1 MNDPLKSLNERE
13 RETLRLLLA
22 GHDAKSIAREHRL
35 SVHTVN
41 ERLRAARR
49 KLGVSSSREAAR
61 LLAQAEGHGPDFLVP
76 KEFGMDLHGEGVART
91 APTGPLS
98 WPRRHPWRSGGVLL
112 MSLAIVAT
120 AVLLA
125 NGTGEVPTP
134 RGPAEQT
141 TSSPSPS
148 LWADS
153 ESRALDWLHL
163 VDQEKWSESWQQAGT
178 ILRSQLSGDDW
189 VSAIV
194 PVRKPLG
201 AVLSRALAS
210 ATKATSLPGAP
221 EGEYEILVFQTDFA
235 ARKGAKETVVL
246 AREPTGWGVSGYFI
260 R

>member
-1 MNDPLKSLNERE
+1 MNDALTSLNERE

-22 GHDAKSIAREHRL
+22 GHDAKSISREHRL

-61 LLAQAEGHGPDFLVP
+61 LLAQAEGQAPDFPAP
-76 KEFGMDLHGEGVART
+76 KEFGMDRHGEGVART

-98 WPRRHPWRSGGVLL
+98 WPRRHLWRFGGVLL
-112 MSLAIVAT
+112 MILAIA
-120 AVLLA
+120 AAFLLA
-125 NGTGEVPTP
+125 NGTGEIPPP
-134 RGPAEQT
+134 RDTAEQAAR
-141 TSSPSPS
+141 SPSPS

-153 ESRALDWLHL
+153 ESLALDWLHL
-163 VDQEKWSESWQQAGT
+163 VDQQKWSESWRKAGT
-178 ILRSQLSGDDW
+178 IFRSQISGDDW
-189 VSAIV
+189 ASAIV

-210 ATKATSLPGAP
+210 ATRAASLPGAP